1 MLCFNAFQMQVSHL
15 FLLSLQKNIFMAVR
29 NEINMRLEGMNTA
42 LEKIYGLQLN
52 KAIDA
57 ALLLAYSSFNTW
69 IDERMGVLMRVS
81 GDGFLKLLQEGDF
94 ESTLLD
100 KLAELL
106 HLTIALHK
114 ENGDTEAV
122 IRMQNKLQ
130 MLIAFVNER
139 DRTFSVQRDAWL
151 QAIENDNIE
160 TK

>member
-1 MLCFNAFQMQVSHL
+1 
-15 FLLSLQKNIFMAVR
+15 MAVR
-29 NEINMRLEGMNTA
+29 NEINVRLEGMNTS

-57 ALLLAYSSFNTW
+57 ALLLAYSTFDTW
-69 IDERMGVLMRVS
+69 IDERLGALMKID
-81 GDGFLKLLQEGDF
+81 GDAFLALLSANAF
-94 ESTLLD
+94 ESSLLD

-130 MLIAFVNER
+130 LLIAFVNKR